1 VSAVPPDYDSD
12 PARFGGWQAAHD
24 VHEVVARL
32 LVAEGLAPVLDLGCG
47 RGRLRTH
54 LTASSRWI
62 GVDPSLTQLAE
73 APRPAACGAG
83 EHLPV
88 RSRSMAA
95 VTALWVL
102 YHLERPTDAIAEAF
116 RVLRPGGL
124 FAACSSRR
132 DDAPEL
138 MAPTAPTTF
147 DAEDAPDL
155 VAEVFG
161 AVEVQTWD
169 EPLVELADGDEVRA
183 YLICHLADPALAY
196 GLTTPL
202 RLTKRG
208 ALVWARKAG

>member
-12 PARFGGWQAAHD
+12 PARFGAWQAAHD
-24 VHEVVARL
+24 VHEVVAER
-32 LVAEGLAPVLDLGCG
+32 LVAEGLAPVLDVGSG
-47 RGRLRTH
+47 RGRLRA
-54 LTASSRWI
+54 LLPASAGWI
-62 GVDPSLTQLAE
+62 GMDPSPAQLRE

-88 RSRSMAA
+88 RTGSMAA

-102 YHLERPTDAIAEAF
+102 YHLARPVEGIAEAF

-124 FAACSSRR
+124 FAACSNRR

-138 MAPTAPTTF
+138 MPPSPPTTF

-161 AVEVQTWD
+161 EVEVQAWD
-169 EPLVELADGDEVRA
+169 EPLVELADRDEVRS
-183 YLICHLADPALAY
+183 YLVSHLADPALAD
-196 GLTTPL
+196 GVATPL

-208 ALVWARKAG
+208 ALVWARKRL

>member
-1 VSAVPPDYDSD
+1 
-12 PARFGGWQAAHD
+12 
-24 VHEVVARL
+24 
-32 LVAEGLAPVLDLGCG
+32 
-47 RGRLRTH
+47 
-54 LTASSRWI
+54 
-62 GVDPSLTQLAE
+62 
-73 APRPAACGAG
+73 
-83 EHLPV
+83 
-88 RSRSMAA
+88 MAA

>member
-12 PARFGGWQAAHD
+12 PSRFGRWQAAHD
-24 VHEVVARL
+24 VHEVVAER

-47 RGRLRTH
+47 RGRLRTQ
-54 LTASSRWI
+54 LPASAGWI
-62 GVDPSLTQLAE
+62 GMDPSPAQLRE
-73 APRPAACGAG
+73 APRPAVCAAG

-88 RSRSMAA
+88 RSGSMAA

-102 YHLERPTDAIAEAF
+102 YHLARPVEAVAEAS

-138 MAPTAPTTF
+138 MPPTAPTTF
-147 DAEDAPDL
+147 DAEEAPDL

-161 AVEVQTWD
+161 EVEVQAWD
-169 EPLVELADGDEVRA
+169 EQLVELADRDEVRS
-183 YLICHLADPALAY
+183 YLVCHLADPVLAD
-196 GLTTPL
+196 GVATPL

-208 ALVWARKAG
+208 VLVWARKRL